1 MTDRGRR
8 HRRAIRE
15 NRLLPA
21 REPRSLSADR
31 PSTLRVTLLTNTPQ
45 DQVSSLG
52 EALLIEKI
60 RGWLGSASPRAPFGI
75 GDDCA
80 VVPSGRTA
88 QLITVDPVIYGEH
101 FDDSV
106 PARGA
111 GEKLFKRNLSD
122 IAAMGGRPRAAV
134 VALALEDRTRIAW
147 LREFYRGLANM
158 SRRYRVPLVGGDV
171 ARLKGG
177 FVATLTLVGEA
188 AAGGRIVTR
197 RGARRGDVIY
207 VTGSLGGSLA
217 SGHHYRFEPRLAEG
231 AWLARRAEVRAMM
244 DVSDGLAKD
253 LRALEPGGA
262 VAAIE
267 PALLPRRRGCDV
279 RSALCDGEDFEL
291 VFAAANG
298 ADLGLFERAFRRR
311 FPRTRLTRI
320 GRFASGQVY
329 PAGAVDLR
337 ALKGFEHLTGNAS
350 RPRGR

>member
-1 MTDRGRR
+1 M
-8 HRRAIRE
+8 
-15 NRLLPA
+15 N
-21 REPRSLSADR
+21 
-31 PSTLRVTLLTNTPQ
+31 LLTDTPR

-52 EALLIEKI
+52 ESLLIEKI
-60 RGWLGSASPRAPFGI
+60 REWLGAASPRAPFGI

-80 VVPSGRTA
+80 VVPRGRSA

-134 VALALEDRTRIAW
+134 VALALEGRTRIAW
-147 LREFYRGLANM
+147 LRDFYRGLADV
-158 SRRYRVPLVGGDV
+158 SRRHGVPLVGGDV
-171 ARLKGG
+171 ARLRGG

-188 AAGGRIVTR
+188 APGGRILTR
-197 RGARRGDVIY
+197 RGARPGDAIY

-217 SGHHYRFEPRLAEG
+217 SGHHYRFKPRLAEG

-253 LRALEPGGA
+253 LLALEPRGA
-262 VAAIE
+262 VAAVD
-267 PALLPRRRGCDV
+267 PARLPRRRACDV
-279 RSALCDGEDFEL
+279 RAALCDGEDYEL
-291 VFAAANG
+291 VFAAAND
-298 ADLGLFERAFRRR
+298 ADLERFERAFRRA
-311 FPRTRLTRI
+311 FPLTRLTRL
-320 GRFASGQVY
+320 GRFSSGRDY
-329 PAGAVDLR
+329 PAGSVDLR
-337 ALKGFEHLTGNAS
+337 GLRGFEHLTGSAS